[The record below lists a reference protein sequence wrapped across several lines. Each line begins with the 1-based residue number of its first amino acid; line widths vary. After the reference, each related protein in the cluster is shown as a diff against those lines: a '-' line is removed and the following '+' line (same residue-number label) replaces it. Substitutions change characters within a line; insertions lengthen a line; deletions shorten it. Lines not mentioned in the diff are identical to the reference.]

1 MPLSAAT
8 TVPRESLPLNSST
21 VLPASAVPVIV
32 GVLILVNEV
41 VVVISGAAG
50 AVVSIVIGS
59 PVDETEVLPARSV
72 ALTVNV

>member
-1 MPLSAAT
+1 MI
-8 TVPRESLPLNSST
+8 ES
-21 VLPASAVPVIV
+21 VVASFVIEADDCIEIGAV
-32 GVLILVNEV
+32 
-41 VVVISGAAG
+41 G